1 MNTKPRTSDSTLGWQ
16 WRLLNRGGTGSEGSW
31 GRSSGL
37 QRGGEPCGGVR
48 RRGEQGGGAPSHRQG
63 ARRRASALP
72 TPLRAARVPRRL
84 ARGSSSPPGHAPS
97 AAAAPPGPAPCVTPA
112 AAAGRLEPGRGANG
126 RRAPAQQGRGRRLA
140 PRARGAFA
148 SPRAR
153 SRGRHGP
160 ALQAHRCP
168 HLSHEAQADGAAEL
182 DRSPVSAAPS
192 AARSPWVS
200 RRRSAGLSPATSSA
214 ARSPL
219 AAEASAQ

>member
-16 WRLLNRGGTGSEGSW
+16 WRFLNRGGTGSEGSW

-97 AAAAPPGPAPCVTPA
+97 AAAAPPGPAPCVTSA
-112 AAAGRLEPGRGANG
+112 AAPGRLEPGRGANG